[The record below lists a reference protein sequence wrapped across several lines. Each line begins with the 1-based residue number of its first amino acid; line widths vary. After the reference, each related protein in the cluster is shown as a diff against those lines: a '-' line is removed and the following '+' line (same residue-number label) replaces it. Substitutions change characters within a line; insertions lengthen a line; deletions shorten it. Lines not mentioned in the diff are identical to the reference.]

1 MMFTINIYVKFALIA
16 VLLLGG
22 IGLSFVYGIGY
33 TWIMILAGL
42 ILLASYFILGTINS
56 TGAKFQAMDIAGA
69 EKQLALTYFP
79 NLLYGPIKGIYYLLK
94 GSIAA
99 QKKDNKAAEESLTYA
114 LTLDMPSDNEKA
126 MIYMQLVGIHMGKQ
140 NWPGAQAYLSQL
152 KKLNIT
158 ERMIKDQIG
167 EMDKAMASRGNINLA
182 RSMGKAG
189 MQQMARMGGGS
200 KKRRPL
206 GR

>member
-1 MMFTINIYVKFALIA
+1 MMFTINVYVKFALIA

-22 IGLSFVYGIGY
+22 IALSFPYGIGY

-42 ILLASYFILGTINS
+42 ILLASYFLLGTVNS
-56 TGAKFQAMDIAGA
+56 TGAKFQSMDIEGA

-79 NLLYGPIKGIYYLLK
+79 QYLYGPIKGIYYLLK

-99 QKKDNKAAEESLTYA
+99 QKKDNKLAEETLTHA
-114 LTLDMPSDNEKA
+114 LTLEMPSDNEKA
-126 MIYMQLVGIHMGKQ
+126 MIYMQLVGINMNKQ
-140 NWPGAQAYLSQL
+140 NWAGAQMLLAKL

-158 ERMIKDQIG
+158 EKMILNQIAD
-167 EMDKAMASRGNINLA
+167 MDKAMASRGNINLA
-182 RSMGKAG
+182 RSMGKQG
-189 MQQMARMGGGS
+189 MQQMIGGGGGS
-200 KKRRPL
+200 KRRRPQ

>member
-1 MMFTINIYVKFALIA
+1 MGFTINVYLKFGLIA

-33 TWIMILAGL
+33 TWILILAGL
-42 ILLASYFILGTINS
+42 ILLASYFLLGTVNS
-56 TGAKFQAMDIAGA
+56 TGQKFQQMDIAGA

-79 NLLYGPIKGIYYLLK
+79 QYLYGPIKGIYYLLK

-99 QKKDNKAAEESLTYA
+99 QKKDNKLAEETLTHALTY
-114 LTLDMPSDNEKA
+114 DMPSDNEKA
-126 MIYMQLVGIHMGKQ
+126 MVYMQLVGIQMNKQ
-140 NWPGAQAYLSQL
+140 NWPGAQNYLAQL
-152 KKLNIT
+152 KKLKIT
-158 ERMIKDQIG
+158 EKLIKDQIA
-167 EMDKAMASRGNINLA
+167 EMDKAMASRGNINVA

-189 MQQMARMGGGS
+189 MQMMGGGGGG
-200 KKRRPL
+200 KRRRPI